1 MRDVMTLVPIFAFML
16 IPVWIPL
23 VAMAFGAL
31 HDAVAAPARL
41 ARSARG
47 ITARP
52 AHRAPG
58 GSVSPVGPR
67 VPAAGTAR

>member
-23 VAMAFGAL
+23 VAMVLGAL
-31 HDAVAAPARL
+31 HDAVAGPARL
-41 ARSARG
+41 ARR
-47 ITARP
+47 TTRQP
-52 AHRAPG
+52 AHRS
-58 GSVSPVGPR
+58 SVSPAGPR